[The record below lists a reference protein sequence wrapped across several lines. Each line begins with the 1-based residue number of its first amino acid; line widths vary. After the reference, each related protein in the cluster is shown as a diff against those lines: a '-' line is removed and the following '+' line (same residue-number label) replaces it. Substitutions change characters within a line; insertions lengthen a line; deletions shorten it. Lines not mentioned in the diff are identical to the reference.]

1 MTSFYVTVSFPKSQE
16 LETREHFSC
25 RNVLHST
32 EVTSLPEDS
41 LGTSPARAG
50 VGSPAPPWGPHRPGA
65 QDGREH
71 PEVTVCEQHP
81 PTMAIG
87 FRVSVRISEH
97 AVTPKFK
104 RHQSKTL
111 DFQRSLWTSEATR
124 LGGEFISQCV
134 QDSGLVAGPVS
145 VPFTAGRTL
154 PWPRAT
160 GGVGPI
166 CAPSVCFSRDA
177 GRARCGPSATVSL
190 LCQ

>member
-16 LETREHFSC
+16 LETRGHFSC

-32 EVTSLPEDS
+32 EVTSLRS

-81 PTMAIG
+81 PTTAIS
-87 FRVSVRISEH
+87 FRVSARISEH

-104 RHQSKTL
+104 HHQSRTL

-134 QDSGLVAGPVS
+134 QDLGLVAGPVS
-145 VPFTAGRTL
+145 VPFTAGHTL